1 MVVIGLSI
9 LAMTM
14 WTARSE
20 AHCFSIWHY
29 KTPQRCG
36 SIRYL
41 PHGLQKQLVP
51 DMLPPERTV
60 DIPIPALDFEA
71 CPDGGERMQGI
82 AKLHALYDGL

>member
-29 KTPQRCG
+29 RRR
-36 SIRYL
+36 SDAARFDYL
-41 PHGLQKQLVP
+41 PHGLPKAARSRYVAP
-51 DMLPPERTV
+51 RTNSRHSNS
-60 DIPIPALDFEA
+60 
-71 CPDGGERMQGI
+71 GS
-82 AKLHALYDGL
+82 